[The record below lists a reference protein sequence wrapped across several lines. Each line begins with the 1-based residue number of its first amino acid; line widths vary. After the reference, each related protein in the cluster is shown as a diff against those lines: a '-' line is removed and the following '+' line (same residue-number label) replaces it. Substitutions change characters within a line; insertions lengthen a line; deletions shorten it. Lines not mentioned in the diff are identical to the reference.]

1 MSNYIFLDIDGV
13 LNYTGLKTRA
23 PYECMGIAQRPL
35 NILKEIVEQTNGKLV
50 LISDWRLSFLPNDHM
65 PKMADYIT
73 KRLQSV
79 GLSFELAS
87 QNHSYE
93 IRAEEIKKWIE
104 SHSATGYIIL
114 DDDDNRYYHNNA
126 IKPHWLHIDYRK
138 GLREEDIQ
146 KAIAKMKEPIEPIHL

>member
-13 LNYTGLKTRA
+13 LNHQKTKARA
-23 PYECMGIAQRPL
+23 PYDCKGISQKPL
-35 NILKEIVEQTNGKLV
+35 RILKKIVEKTNGKLV

-65 PKMADYIT
+65 PDMADYIT
-73 KRLQSV
+73 ERLKSV

-87 QNHSYE
+87 QNHAYE
-93 IRAEEIKKWIE
+93 IRAKEIKKWIE

-138 GLREEDIQ
+138 GLRKEDIQ